1 MTSFSHIFQKI
12 SVIVFISL
20 LLCFSTNASQLSIE
34 EKITNLS
41 QVKDNNLLIEEIKK
55 LLASS
60 KITKKQTVKLLN
72 IKARTFH
79 AMGNFPL
86 AVTTLKQAEA
96 FSSLNNMR
104 KSAANV
110 SINLG
115 IIFYMKGEHLRALEA
130 YKQGEAFYKDANTPL
145 RYANL
150 LSNIGLV
157 YAAKGDISEA
167 IKKYEQAE
175 TIYQK
180 DGTEVDQV
188 DIRHNI
194 AGLYLRLNRFD
205 IAIEML
211 VNVIS
216 SREQNKDKKGLA
228 LAYGDIGVAY
238 KHSKQY
244 ELAKTYLFK
253 SLRFYQQEKDLY
265 NSASQLH
272 NISEL
277 YNKLGEIDKALN
289 YAKQAVDL
297 SLIQDHKSA
306 YAGSLY
312 SYSKALFYK
321 NQIDEAF
328 KALNQSTKIAEEI
341 DYQAQLRSNLALL
354 SLIKAA
360 QGNTVSALKNHYL
373 YVEENNKVSNAA
385 LNEEFARFEAQKLK
399 QQVTQLEQSK
409 KLQQLEM
416 KQETQKRNFIII
428 AILLI
433 VLVLF
438 FIFRRNMERN
448 SKLTLE
454 VQVKQRTHE
463 LECLMQELKQ
473 ADNVKSQFLAN
484 MSHEIRTPLTAVIG
498 QAEAI
503 VSGDVEE
510 EFICKEVSIIHNNS
524 LHLLDLINDILDL
537 SKIEANKLEL
547 ELQNQDLHTILEELN
562 NIFTQQ
568 AKTKGLI
575 FEITH
580 SLNAPFI
587 INIDSFRLKQILI
600 NLCSNAIKF
609 TSNGSVLL
617 EVAVINNE
625 LSFKVTDTGIGMDDI
640 QLERLFESFTQGDTS
655 ISRRFGGTGLGL
667 CLSEQLAKI
676 MDGEISVQ
684 SEINKGST
692 FTLFLPFSHLNDDA
706 LIPDKPAYADE
717 IDLNKVFSGQVLLA
731 EDHDDNRRLIARIL
745 TSLGLEVLSAKNGKE
760 AVELFL
766 QHDPVLILLDIQ
778 MPEMDGIEAFTLLRQ
793 CGCSQPIIALTANAM
808 SHEIEQYLSIGFDGH
823 LKKPIERAIFIQ
835 LIAQYCQSQS
845 ALNEAYQA
853 LDMLDMTDLVE
864 EFKNSLNKEKS
875 NLVQSIEK
883 NNISKIEQQAH
894 SLAGAAQMFGFKN
907 LAKIAKE
914 LESQLKNYD
923 MDKIGVYADNLLNE
937 LNIILLKAN

>member
-1 MTSFSHIFQKI
+1 MICFKRSLAAFCIVCILNSSLAVADDRFESALSQVTLERDKESALIAANQLFDLSDITAPQKALVLSERGKIYFSLGKLNKALEDFEQFQKI
-12 SVIVFISL
+12 SHDNQLLDQEALAFKMIGVMHYYIGNNGNALSAYQASL
-20 LLCFSTNASQLSIE
+20 S
-34 EKITNLS
+34 
-41 QVKDNNLLIEEIKK
+41 
-55 LLASS
+55 
-60 KITKKQTVKLLN
+60 
-72 IKARTFH
+72 
-79 AMGNFPL
+79 
-86 AVTTLKQAEA
+86 
-96 FSSLNNMR
+96 
-104 KSAANV
+104 
-110 SINLG
+110 
-115 IIFYMKGEHLRALEA
+115 FYQIDKEPI
-130 YKQGEAFYKDANTPL
+130 Q
-145 RYANL
+145 YANL

-157 YAAKGDISEA
+157 YAAIGELSEA
-167 IKKYEQAE
+167 IKMYEQAE
-175 TIYQK
+175 TIYQEK
-180 DGTEVDQV
+180 GTETDQI

-194 AGLYLRLNRFD
+194 ASLYVRLRRFD
-205 IAIEML
+205 VAIEIL
-211 VNVIS
+211 KEVIAA
-216 SREQNKDKKGLA
+216 RKLYRDEKGLA
-228 LAYGDIGVAY
+228 SAYGDLGAAY
-238 KHSKQY
+238 DHSRQY
-244 ELAKTYLFK
+244 KLAQTYLFK
-253 SLRFYQQEKDLY
+253 SLDYYEQQGDLY

-272 NISEL
+272 NIAEL
-277 YNKLGEIDKALN
+277 FNLLGDIDKGYY
-289 YAKQAVDL
+289 YAKRAVEL
-297 SLIQDHKSA
+297 SLAQGHKNA

-321 NQIDEAF
+321 GQLDEALQ
-328 KALNQSTKIAEEI
+328 ALETSTKVAQEI
-341 DYQAQLRSNLALL
+341 GYKGQLRSNLSLL
-354 SLIKAA
+354 SLINAGL
-360 QGNTVSALKNHYL
+360 GNTLNAVKLHHMYID
-373 YVEENNKVSNAA
+373 ENNKASNTK
-385 LNEEFARFEAQKLK
+385 LNEELARFEAQKLK
-399 QQVTQLEQSK
+399 QQVMQLEQTK

-416 KQETQKRNFIII
+416 DQVTQKRNFIII
-428 AILLI
+428 AILMLF
-433 VLVLF
+433 LVLF
-438 FIFRRNMERN
+438 SVFRRNIERS

-463 LECLMQELKQ
+463 LECLMQELQQ
-473 ADNVKSQFLAN
+473 ANNVKSQFLAN

-503 VSGDVEE
+503 VSGDVDE

-706 LIPDKPAYADE
+706 LIPDKQAYADE

-745 TSLGLEVLSAKNGKE
+745 RSLGLEVLSAKNGKE

-914 LESQLKNYD
+914 LESQLKNND
-923 MDKIGVYADNLLNE
+923 MDKIGVHADNLLNE